1 MRIVTYDLEKNENDM
16 PMLVKELSIYIKFYY
31 GSRGSSSCTQ
41 PGFAA

>member
-16 PMLVKELSIYIKFYY
+16 PMLV
-31 GSRGSSSCTQ
+31 RGSSSCTQ